1 MPHGCQKTRDVHE
14 PRRIASADI
23 PGDFRGLGTDQR
35 RQAIIL
41 RLGGVVLLVCKC
53 RRNLPGP
60 DADLDHL
67 VGEPWVAAVMAF
79 GSIDKCRTAMNV
91 EHHLSH
97 VGGIGMVEG
106 WTVTIDVAVTEG
118 YVSYVATGDDPDA
131 HGVAEISGN
140 ASLLHLSDAEPS
152 KFQISLAILGKSAS
166 QAKSEADQD
175 KRPWPDVMN
184 EITDND
190 DVIGILFKTG
200 VKEFELRRSY
210 LYLHPAQ
217 FDKLMGNLTTGTEI
231 RFYTRQGVQSECDL
245 IVKADVTRKF
255 EPQS

>member
-1 MPHGCQKTRDVHE
+1 M
-14 PRRIASADI
+14 SN
-23 PGDFRGLGTDQR
+23 
-35 RQAIIL
+35 IICHSL
-41 RLGGVVLLVCKC
+41 
-53 RRNLPGP
+53 
-60 DADLDHL
+60 
-67 VGEPWVAAVMAF
+67 
-79 GSIDKCRTAMNV
+79 
-91 EHHLSH
+91 
-97 VGGIGMVEG
+97 GGIGMVEG
-106 WTVTIDVAVTEG
+106 WTGTIDVAVTEG

-140 ASLLHLSDAEPS
+140 ASLLRLSDAEPS

-166 QAKSEADQD
+166 QAKREADQD

-231 RFYTRQGVQSECDL
+231 RFYIRQGVQSECDL
-245 IVKADVTRKF
+245 IVRADVTRKF
-255 EPQS
+255 EP

>member
-1 MPHGCQKTRDVHE
+1 MG
-14 PRRIASADI
+14 
-23 PGDFRGLGTDQR
+23 F
-35 RQAIIL
+35 
-41 RLGGVVLLVCKC
+41 
-53 RRNLPGP
+53 
-60 DADLDHL
+60 
-67 VGEPWVAAVMAF
+67 
-79 GSIDKCRTAMNV
+79 
-91 EHHLSH
+91 
-97 VGGIGMVEG
+97 IGMVEG
-106 WTVTIDVAVTEG
+106 WTGTIDVAVTEG

-140 ASLLHLSDAEPS
+140 ASLLRLSDAEPS

-175 KRPWPDVMN
+175 KMPWPDVMN

-245 IVKADVTRKF
+245 IVRADVTRKF

>member
-1 MPHGCQKTRDVHE
+1 
-14 PRRIASADI
+14 
-23 PGDFRGLGTDQR
+23 
-35 RQAIIL
+35 
-41 RLGGVVLLVCKC
+41 
-53 RRNLPGP
+53 LPGP

-91 EHHLSH
+91 EHHLSL
-97 VGGIGMVEG
+97 VSGIGMVEG
-106 WTVTIDVAVTEG
+106 WTGTIDVAVTEG
-118 YVSYVATGDDPDA
+118 YVSYVATGDDPEA

-140 ASLLHLSDAEPS
+140 ASLLRLSDAEPS
-152 KFQISLAILGKSAS
+152 KFQISLAILGKSAL
-166 QAKSEADQD
+166 QAKREADQD

-190 DVIGILFKTG
+190 HVIGILFKTG
-200 VKEFELRRSY
+200 VKEFELRRGY

-245 IVKADVTRKF
+245 IVRADVTRKF

>member
-1 MPHGCQKTRDVHE
+1 MST
-14 PRRIASADI
+14 
-23 PGDFRGLGTDQR
+23 
-35 RQAIIL
+35 
-41 RLGGVVLLVCKC
+41 
-53 RRNLPGP
+53 
-60 DADLDHL
+60 
-67 VGEPWVAAVMAF
+67 
-79 GSIDKCRTAMNV
+79 
-91 EHHLSH
+91 HLSH

-106 WTVTIDVAVTEG
+106 WTGTIDVAVTEG

-140 ASLLHLSDAEPS
+140 ASLLRLSDAEPS

-175 KRPWPDVMN
+175 KRRWPDVMN

-200 VKEFELRRSY
+200 VKEFELRRGY

-217 FDKLMGNLTTGTEI
+217 FDKLMGNLTTGMEI

-245 IVKADVTRKF
+245 IVRADVTKRF
-255 EPQS
+255 EP